1 MERKRF
7 SVLFF
12 IKRSKLL
19 KNGEAPVRVRVT
31 YDRLYVELQ
40 LKRSVK
46 VPLWSQDKEKS
57 IGKDRN
63 SVELNHYID
72 ALQSTMNNPFEEI
85 FKRLE
90 NIEKMISPVGSSSSE
105 EPDSRQSVLV
115 KISVASRITGYSVNY
130 LYHLASSGAI
140 PYVKRGRSLRFDV
153 NELQQWMQQQ
163 YIPASNKLSDERKKE

>member
-1 MERKRF
+1 MTDETNYIVLSFVYLRQFRF
-7 SVLFF
+7 YGFRCFRGVDTRFINIAKCQPDYFPFFQRIAFAELVYQLTRLSVY
-12 IKRSKLL
+12 K
-19 KNGEAPVRVRVT
+19 
-31 YDRLYVELQ
+31 
-40 LKRSVK
+40 
-46 VPLWSQDKEKS
+46 
-57 IGKDRN
+57 
-63 SVELNHYID
+63 
-72 ALQSTMNNPFEEI
+72 QSTMNNPFEEI

>member
-1 MERKRF
+1 MQYQSLFRLGRGNIGLPS
-7 SVLFF
+7 SVVLYSDKICSATGCNG
-12 IKRSKLL
+12 IKDYK
-19 KNGEAPVRVRVT
+19 
-31 YDRLYVELQ
+31 
-40 LKRSVK
+40 
-46 VPLWSQDKEKS
+46 
-57 IGKDRN
+57 
-63 SVELNHYID
+63 
-72 ALQSTMNNPFEEI
+72 QSTMNNPFEEI

>member
-1 MERKRF
+1 MSDTFIVFYAASPAMINLLWAMNFRF
-7 SVLFF
+7 ARMDSIIACAL
-12 IKRSKLL
+12 
-19 KNGEAPVRVRVT
+19 RVT
-31 YDRLYVELQ
+31 TEVFSP
-40 LKRSVK
+40 K
-46 VPLWSQDKEKS
+46 
-57 IGKDRN
+57 
-63 SVELNHYID
+63 
-72 ALQSTMNNPFEEI
+72 QSTMNNPFEEI

>member
-1 MERKRF
+1 MRYSFPPHQRKIEF
-7 SVLFF
+7 VLPAAFAESF
-12 IKRSKLL
+12 RG
-19 KNGEAPVRVRVT
+19 NFPCGFA
-31 YDRLYVELQ
+31 VE
-40 LKRSVK
+40 
-46 VPLWSQDKEKS
+46 
-57 IGKDRN
+57 
-63 SVELNHYID
+63 
-72 ALQSTMNNPFEEI
+72 QSTMNNPFEEI

>member
-1 MERKRF
+1 MAAHF
-7 SVLFF
+7 
-12 IKRSKLL
+12 
-19 KNGEAPVRVRVT
+19 
-31 YDRLYVELQ
+31 
-40 LKRSVK
+40 
-46 VPLWSQDKEKS
+46 S
-57 IGKDRN
+57 IGILAHFSISIYK
-63 SVELNHYID
+63 
-72 ALQSTMNNPFEEI
+72 QSTMNNPFEEI

-163 YIPASNKLSDERKKE
+163 YIPASNKLSDERKRNNEAGHIEGRLSKTSASKGNLIPCTTSGLIL

>member
-1 MERKRF
+1 
-7 SVLFF
+7 
-12 IKRSKLL
+12 
-19 KNGEAPVRVRVT
+19 
-31 YDRLYVELQ
+31 
-40 LKRSVK
+40 
-46 VPLWSQDKEKS
+46 
-57 IGKDRN
+57 
-63 SVELNHYID
+63 
-72 ALQSTMNNPFEEI
+72 MNNPFEEI

-163 YIPASNKLSDERKKE
+163 YIPASNKLSDERKKGITKRDTSRVGYPKTSASKGNLIPCTTSGLIL

>member
-1 MERKRF
+1 
-7 SVLFF
+7 
-12 IKRSKLL
+12 
-19 KNGEAPVRVRVT
+19 
-31 YDRLYVELQ
+31 
-40 LKRSVK
+40 
-46 VPLWSQDKEKS
+46 
-57 IGKDRN
+57 
-63 SVELNHYID
+63 
-72 ALQSTMNNPFEEI
+72 MNNPFEEI

-90 NIEKMISPVGSSSSE
+90 NIEKDDFPPVGSSSSE